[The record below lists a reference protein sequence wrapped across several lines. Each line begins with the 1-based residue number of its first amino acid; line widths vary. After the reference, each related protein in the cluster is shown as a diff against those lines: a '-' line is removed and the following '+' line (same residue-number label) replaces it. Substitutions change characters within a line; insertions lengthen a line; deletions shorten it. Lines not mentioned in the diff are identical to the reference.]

1 MITYTVQ
8 RDGTAW
14 KIAQGTL
21 VYTGYKSEESAT
33 KAAIAVATKLGL
45 NGEATFVEL
54 AKPDGTSER
63 VFASDPE
70 PPTLDSMLRSAG
82 YVAA

>member
-8 RDGTAW
+8 PDGTAW

-21 VYTGYKSEESAT
+21 TYSGYRSEASAI
-33 KAAIAVATKLGL
+33 KAAIAVATKVGL
-45 NGEATFVEL
+45 TGEATFVEL
-54 AKPDGTSER
+54 ARPDGIPER
-63 VFASDPE
+63 IFASDPE

-82 YVAA
+82 YVAT